1 MVGFGYD
8 LHRLVE
14 GESLILGGVEI
25 ESPIGTLAHSDGD
38 VLLHSIIDAILGAIG
53 EGDIGEHFPD
63 TDSANKNLDSKVM
76 LAYTL
81 DLLKSKGYELVN
93 SDNTIVLEKPKLSPI
108 KEEIR
113 ISVAKLLGLPN
124 NRVNIKATTNEKQD
138 SMGKSESIVVY
149 SICQVKEINN

>member
-14 GESLILGGVEI
+14 GESLILGGVAI
-25 ESPIGTLAHSDGD
+25 ESDLGTLAHSDGD
-38 VLLHSIIDAILGAIG
+38 VLLHSIIDAILGAMG

-63 TDSANKNLDSKVM
+63 TDFANKNIDSKVM

-81 DLLKSKGYELVN
+81 DLLKAKGYELVN

-108 KEEIR
+108 KEEIKN
-113 ISVAKLLGLPN
+113 SVAKLLGLPN

-138 SMGKSESIVVY
+138 SIGQSKSIVVY
-149 SICQVKEINN
+149 SICQIKEITN

>member
-14 GESLILGGVEI
+14 GESLILGGVNI
-25 ESPIGTLAHSDGD
+25 ESSIGTLAHSDGD
-38 VLLHSIIDAILGAIG
+38 VLLHAIIDAILGSIG

-63 TDSANKNLDSKVM
+63 TDIKNKNIDSKIM
-76 LAYTL
+76 LSYTL
-81 DLLKSKGYELVN
+81 NLLKAKGYELINV
-93 SDNTIVLEKPKLSPI
+93 DNTIVLEKPKLSPI

-113 ISVAKLLGLPN
+113 SSVAQLLGLPN

-138 SMGKSESIVVY
+138 SIGKSESIVVY
-149 SICQVKEINN
+149 SICQVKEITN

>member
-14 GESLILGGVEI
+14 GESLILGGVNI
-25 ESPIGTLAHSDGD
+25 ESSFGTLAHSDGD
-38 VLLHSIIDAILGAIG
+38 VLLHAIIDAILGAIG

-63 TDSANKNLDSKVM
+63 TDPANKNLDSKEM
-76 LAYTL
+76 LDYTL
-81 DLLKSKGYELVN
+81 KLLSKHGVELVN
-93 SDNTIVLEKPKLSPI
+93 VDNTIVLEKPKLSPI
-108 KEEIR
+108 KEEIKN
-113 ISVAKLLGLPN
+113 SVAKLLGLPN
-124 NRVNIKATTNEKQD
+124 NRVNVKATTNEKQD

>member
-38 VLLHSIIDAILGAIG
+38 VLLHAIIDAILGSIG

-63 TDSANKNLDSKVM
+63 TESANKNLDSKVM
-76 LAYTL
+76 LGYTL
-81 DLLKSKGYELVN
+81 DLLKAKGFELVN
-93 SDNTIVLEKPKLSPI
+93 SDNTIVLEKPKLSPL

-113 ISVAKLLGLPN
+113 SSVAKLLGLQN

-149 SICQVKEINN
+149 SICQVKEITN

>member
-14 GESLILGGVEI
+14 GESLILGGVDV
-25 ESPIGTLAHSDGD
+25 ESSIGTLAHSDGD
-38 VLLHSIIDAILGAIG
+38 VLLHAIIDAILGSIG

-63 TDSANKNLDSKVM
+63 TDIKNKNIDSKIM
-76 LAYTL
+76 MSYTL
-81 DLLKSKGYELVN
+81 NLLKAKGFELVN
-93 SDNTIVLEKPKLSPI
+93 VDNTIVLEKPKLSPI

-113 ISVAKLLGLPN
+113 SSVAQLLSLPK

-138 SMGKSESIVVY
+138 SIGKSESIVVY
-149 SICQVKEINN
+149 SICQVKEITN

>member
-25 ESPIGTLAHSDGD
+25 KSPIGTLAHSDGD
-38 VLLHSIIDAILGAIG
+38 VLLHAIIDAILGAIG

-63 TDSANKNLDSKVM
+63 TDSANKNIDSKVM
-76 LAYTL
+76 LDYTL
-81 DLLKSKGYELVN
+81 RLLARKKLTIVN
-93 SDNTIVLEKPKLSPI
+93 SDSTIVLEKPKLSPV

-113 ISVAKLLGLPN
+113 CSVAKLLGLPK

-138 SMGKSESIVVY
+138 SMGDGKSIVVY
-149 SICQVKEINN
+149 SICQINEINQ

>member
-14 GESLILGGVEI
+14 GESLILGGVNI
-25 ESPIGTLAHSDGD
+25 ESSIGTLAHSDGD
-38 VLLHSIIDAILGAIG
+38 VLLHAIIDAILGSIG

-63 TDSANKNLDSKVM
+63 TDIKNKNIDSKIM
-76 LAYTL
+76 LSYTL
-81 DLLKSKGYELVN
+81 NLLKAKGYELVN
-93 SDNTIVLEKPKLSPI
+93 VDNTIVLEKPKLSPI

-113 ISVAKLLGLPN
+113 SSVAQLLGLPN

>member
-1 MVGFGYD
+1 MIGFGYD
-8 LHRLVE
+8 LHRLVD
-14 GESLILGGVEI
+14 GESLILGGLNI
-25 ESPIGTLAHSDGD
+25 ESSIGTLAHSDGD
-38 VLLHSIIDAILGAIG
+38 VLLHAIIDAILGAIG

-76 LAYTL
+76 LAYTM
-81 DLLKSKGYELVN
+81 DLLQSKGYELVN

-113 ISVAKLLGLPN
+113 SSVAKLLGLPN

-149 SICQVKEINN
+149 SICHVKEINN

>member
-14 GESLILGGVEI
+14 GESLILGGVHI
-25 ESPIGTLAHSDGD
+25 ESHIGTLAHSDGD
-38 VLLHSIIDAILGAIG
+38 VLLHAIIDAILGAIG

-63 TDSANKNLDSKVM
+63 TDPANKNINSKVM
-76 LAYTL
+76 LQFTM
-81 DLLKSKGYELVN
+81 DLLKSKDYELVN
-93 SDNTIVLEKPKLSPI
+93 VDNTIVLEKPKLSPI

-113 ISVAKLLGLPN
+113 SSVAKLLGLPN

-149 SICQVKEINN
+149 SICQVKEINS

>member
-14 GESLILGGVEI
+14 GESLILGGVNI
-25 ESPIGTLAHSDGD
+25 ESSIGTLAHSDGD
-38 VLLHSIIDAILGAIG
+38 VLLHAIIDAILGSIG

-63 TDSANKNLDSKVM
+63 TDIKNKNIDSKIM
-76 LAYTL
+76 LSYTL
-81 DLLKSKGYELVN
+81 NLLKAKGFELVN
-93 SDNTIVLEKPKLSPI
+93 VDNTIVLEKPKLSPI

-113 ISVAKLLGLPN
+113 SSMAQLLGLPN

-138 SMGKSESIVVY
+138 SIGKSESIVVY
-149 SICQVKEINN
+149 SICQVKEISN

>member
-25 ESPIGTLAHSDGD
+25 ESLIGSLAHSDGD
-38 VLLHSIIDAILGAIG
+38 VLLHAIIDAILGSIG

-63 TDSANKNLDSKVM
+63 TDLKNKNLDSKVM
-76 LAYTL
+76 LAYTM

-93 SDNTIVLEKPKLSPI
+93 VDNTIVLEKPKLSQY

-113 ISVAKLLGLPN
+113 SSVAKLLGLAN

-149 SICQVKEINN
+149 SICQVKYINS

>member
-14 GESLILGGVEI
+14 GESLILGGVDV
-25 ESPIGTLAHSDGD
+25 ESNIGTLAHSDGD
-38 VLLHSIIDAILGAIG
+38 VLLHAIIDAILGSIG

-63 TDSANKNLDSKVM
+63 TDIKNKNIDSKIM
-76 LAYTL
+76 MSYTL
-81 DLLKSKGYELVN
+81 NLLKAKGFELVN
-93 SDNTIVLEKPKLSPI
+93 VDNTIVLEKPKLSPI

-113 ISVAKLLGLPN
+113 SSVAQLLSLPK

-138 SMGKSESIVVY
+138 SIGKSESIVVY
-149 SICQVKEINN
+149 SICQVKEITN

>member
-14 GESLILGGVEI
+14 GESLILGGVNI
-25 ESPIGTLAHSDGD
+25 ESSIGTLAHSDGD
-38 VLLHSIIDAILGAIG
+38 VLLHAIIDAILGSIG

-63 TDSANKNLDSKVM
+63 TDIKNKNIDSKIM
-76 LAYTL
+76 LSYTL
-81 DLLKSKGYELVN
+81 NLLKAKGYELVN
-93 SDNTIVLEKPKLSPI
+93 VDNTIVLEKPKLSQI

-113 ISVAKLLGLPN
+113 SSVAQLLGLPN